1 MKFGIIGAGR
11 IGKIHAGNVAARPDS
26 AVAYVA
32 DADPAAAAAL
42 AKATGAKVAEIDAI
56 LAAKDVEAVAICSP
70 TDTHADLIERAAR
83 AKKAIFCEKPI
94 DLDVARVRACLEVVR
109 QTGATLMVGFNRR
122 FDPNFAALRRRVAE
136 GAIGA
141 LEIVSITS
149 RDPSPPPVSYIARSG
164 GLFRDMMIHDFD
176 MARFVLSE
184 EPVAVSAM
192 GSALVDKAIGEAGD
206 IDTAVVI
213 IETKSGKVAE
223 ISNSRRATYGYDQR
237 VEAHGDK
244 GMLHAA
250 NVRETVVE
258 WAGAHGFTS
267 DKALNFFLERYEAA
281 YRTELDAFV
290 SAVKAGTKPR
300 PDGEDGLKALL
311 LADAAYR
318 SWKTKERVTI
328 A

>member
-1 MKFGIIGAGR
+1 MRFGIIGAGR
-11 IGKIHAGNVAARPDS
+11 IGKIHGGNVAARPDS
-26 AVAYVA
+26 QVVLVA

-42 AKATGAKVAEIDAI
+42 AKVTGAKVAEVDAI
-56 LAAKDVEAVAICSP
+56 LAAKDVDAVAICSP

-83 AKKAIFCEKPI
+83 AGKAIFCEKPI
-94 DLDVARVRACLEVVR
+94 DLDVGRVRACLEVVKK
-109 QTGATLMVGFNRR
+109 TGATLMVGFNRR
-122 FDPNFAALRRRVAE
+122 FDPNP
-136 GAIGA
+136 G
-141 LEIVSITS
+141 
-149 RDPSPPPVSYIARSG
+149 PPPISYIARSG

-176 MARFVLSE
+176 MARFVLGE

-213 IETKSGKVAE
+213 METASGKVAQ

-244 GMLHAA
+244 GMLRAD
-250 NVRETVVE
+250 NVRETTVE
-258 WAGAHGFTS
+258 WAGAHGFAS
-267 DKALNFFLERYEAA
+267 DKALNFFLERYDAA
-281 YRTELDAFV
+281 YRNELDAFIGAAK
-290 SAVKAGTKPR
+290 SGGKPH
-300 PDGEDGLKALL
+300 PDGGDGLMALL

-318 SWKTKERVTI
+318 SWKTQQRVSV